1 MKTIWVRHGQSEYNA
16 ENRST
21 GWHDPDLTQLGIEQA
36 LTTATELVNNY
47 QFIAE
52 IHCSDLRRSYYTAK
66 IILDSTPWFK
76 DIKIDALIRERDYGI
91 WSGRNKEDLFNEL
104 GEKEFMNIRRGW
116 NNKPEDGESLKEC
129 ASRVA
134 TFINGLEDSPSLPHI
149 IVCHGNT
156 IRAASV
162 VLGKNTAESVRDW
175 EIETGEFVEW
185 DC

>member
-1 MKTIWVRHGQSEYNA
+1 MKTVWVRHGQSEYNA

-21 GWHDPDLTQLGIEQA
+21 GWHDPDLTELGIQQA
-36 LTTATELVNNY
+36 QETATKLNHKYN
-47 QFIAE
+47 FIAE

-66 IILDSTPWFK
+66 IILDTSPWFK
-76 DIKIDALIRERDYGI
+76 DIKIDALIRERDYGD
-91 WSGRNKEDLFNEL
+91 WSGRNKDEILAEL
-104 GEKEFMNIRRGW
+104 GMETFMNVRRGW
-116 NNKPEDGESLKEC
+116 SKQPDNGESLKEC
-129 ASRVA
+129 ATRVA
-134 TFINGLEDSPSLPHI
+134 TFIKDLEDSTLPHI

-162 VLGKNTAESVRDW
+162 VLGINTAESVRDW